1 MGRWTRMRA
10 GGGDVLL
17 AGAAFVLGAA
27 LVARWPVPLRREGQE
42 PGSRPAVPLAAAL
55 HDGRGRFADSP
66 AELPARAWRDVFWRV
81 YAGFTDDRVM
91 AVAGGVTFYTM
102 LALFPALA
110 AFISLFGL
118 YAEPVAVIR
127 ELDQWRGVLPGAAV
141 EIISDQIE
149 RIVTGSNRT
158 LGFAFALSLVVAL
171 WSANA
176 GMKALFDALNIV
188 YGESEKRSF
197 IRLNAVSLLF
207 TSGAL
212 ALMLLAMGAVVVLPL
227 ALAML
232 PGLPGELLIRW
243 GRWPLLFVAVS
254 IGLALIYR
262 YAPSRERPRWQWL
275 SVGSV
280 FAASAWLAS
289 SMLFSWY
296 AANLTDYNE
305 TYGSL
310 GAIMAFMIWV
320 WISVIVVLVGAQINA
335 EAEHQT
341 ARDSTTG
348 APLPLGLRGATMAD
362 TVGESPA

>member
-1 MGRWTRMRA
+1 MGRWRRLRA

-27 LVARWPVPLRREGQE
+27 LVARF
-42 PGSRPAVPLAAAL
+42 RPHGPQQASATPDIPHLL
-55 HDGRGRFADSP
+55 DGRGRTADSP

-81 YAGFTDDRVM
+81 YAGFTQDRIL
-91 AVAGGVTFYTM
+91 AVAGGVTFYAM
-102 LALFPALA
+102 LALFPAVA
-110 AFISLFGL
+110 AFVSLFGL
-118 YAEPVAVIR
+118 YADPVSAIR
-127 ELDQWRGVLPGAAV
+127 ELDQWRGVLPAAAV
-141 EIISDQIE
+141 EIVGGQIE
-149 RIVTGSNRT
+149 RIATGSNRT
-158 LGFAFALSLVVAL
+158 LGFAFALSLVIAL

-188 YGESEKRSF
+188 YGEDEKRSF
-197 IRLNAVSLLF
+197 IKLNAVALLF
-207 TSGAL
+207 TTGAL
-212 ALMLLAMGAVVVLPL
+212 GLMLLAMAAVVVLPL
-227 ALAML
+227 ALALL
-232 PGLPGELLIRW
+232 PGLPGELLIKW
-243 GRWPLLFVAVS
+243 GRWPLLFVAVCA
-254 IGLALIYR
+254 GLALVYR
-262 YAPSRERPRWQWL
+262 YGPSRERPRWQWL
-275 SVGSV
+275 SVGSL
-280 FAASAWLAS
+280 FAATGWLAG

-296 AANLTDYNE
+296 AANLTDFNE

-320 WISVIVVLVGAQINA
+320 WISVIVVLVGAEINA

>member
-1 MGRWTRMRA
+1 MGRWTRLRA

-27 LVARWPVPLRREGQE
+27 LVARFRT
-42 PGSRPAVPLAAAL
+42 PGSQGAGRHEATSGRSDIPPLL
-55 HDGRGRFADSP
+55 DGRGRFADSP

-81 YAGFTDDRVM
+81 YAGFMEDRVL
-91 AVAGGVTFYTM
+91 AVAGGVTFYAV
-102 LALFPALA
+102 LALFPAIA
-110 AFISLFGL
+110 AFVSLFGL
-118 YAEPVAVIR
+118 YADPVTAIR
-127 ELDQWRGVLPGAAV
+127 ELDQWGGVLPGAVV
-141 EIISDQIE
+141 EIIGGQID
-149 RIVTGSNRT
+149 RIATGSNRT
-158 LGFAFALSLVVAL
+158 LGFAFALSLVIAL
-171 WSANA
+171 WSSNA

-188 YGESEKRSF
+188 YGEDEKRSF
-197 IRLNAVSLLF
+197 IKLNAVSLLF
-207 TSGAL
+207 TTGAL
-212 ALMLLAMGAVVVLPL
+212 GLMLLAMGAVVVFPL
-227 ALAML
+227 ALSLL
-232 PGLPGELLIRW
+232 PGIPGELLIRW

-254 IGLALIYR
+254 AGLALIYR
-262 YAPSRERPRWQWL
+262 YGPSRERPRWQWL
-275 SVGSV
+275 SVGSL
-280 FAASAWLAS
+280 FAATGWLAG

-296 AANLTDYNE
+296 AANLTDFNE

-320 WISVIVVLVGAQINA
+320 WISVIVVLVGAEINA